1 MSNANRHS
9 RPDAHSIRRNYP
21 RYRQSVGIAGVVDA
35 QERVARPD
43 RRRLDE
49 CVDRTKRDALN
60 LFSDGLNN
68 KGRLKHNPI
77 HPKENNNG
85 EKLINR
91 RIPV

>member
-9 RPDAHSIRRNYP
+9 RPDAHSIGRNHP

-68 KGRLKHNPI
+68 KGRLKHKSNTS
-77 HPKENNNG
+77 KREQQWR
-85 EKLINR
+85 KTY
-91 RIPV
+91 